1 MSSQTKSQ
9 SGAMRW
15 FTLFVLALSCGQIY
29 QLPYLR
35 YSYYDQ
41 MLSAF
46 GVSNTELGMFMSLYG
61 IGSIIC
67 YLLGGIVAS
76 KVSDKILLPS
86 GMILTGLLGVWFA
99 MFPPYGVVLVIHFL
113 WAFTT
118 SLVFWPSA
126 INFIRGLGSSA
137 EQGRLYGLFEGLR
150 GITATLLGLVIVY
163 LFSLATSEID
173 GLRNVIFVYSGIAVA
188 LGVLLFFIIPEN
200 GKEKKQLQ
208 EQIGSS
214 SLLSGFGQALKLPIT
229 WIASGIVF
237 CTMTTFICLGYTTP
251 YLTAC
256 LGATAAFAATFATI
270 RTYALQFVGGTF
282 GGVLSD
288 KIGSSSKTM
297 IAGFAVIAIGFVA
310 LNLLPV
316 NESMVWTASI
326 LILIF
331 GVAIYVIRGVY
342 FAVLDEANV
351 PAGINAAV
359 VGIVSCLGFCPE
371 AFMYTIIGDILDKSL
386 GAGGYQTIYW
396 LAVVFAVI
404 GLICAV
410 LAIKVVKKNKEAKAA
425 AAVAVDADAGVGN
438 STKQVA

>member
-1 MSSQTKSQ
+1 MSNETKGQ

-46 GVSNTELGMFMSLYG
+46 GVSNTELGMFMTLYG

-76 KVSDKILLPS
+76 KVSDKILLPG
-86 GMILTGLLGVWFA
+86 GMILTGALGVWFA
-99 MFPPYGVVLVIHFL
+99 TFPPYGVILVIHFL

-118 SLVFWPSA
+118 SLVFWPAA

-150 GITATLLGLVIVY
+150 GITATLLGLVIVWI
-163 LFSLATSEID
+163 FSLAISEID
-173 GLRNVIFVYSGIAVA
+173 GLRNVILVYSGIAVA
-188 LGVLLFFIIPEN
+188 LGVLLFFMIPAN
-200 GKEKKQLQ
+200 GAEKKELAAQS
-208 EQIGSS
+208 GSS
-214 SLLSGFGQALKLPIT
+214 SLLGGFGQALKLPIT

-256 LGATAAFAATFATI
+256 LGATAAFAAMFGTI

-282 GGVLSD
+282 GGMLSD

-297 IAGFAVIAIGFVA
+297 IAGFAVIAAGFLA
-310 LNLLPV
+310 LNILPV
-316 NESMVWTASI
+316 NESMVWTAAI

-331 GVAIYVIRGVY
+331 GIAIYVIRGVY

-371 AFMYTIIGDILDKSL
+371 AFMYTIIGNFLDVDP
-386 GAGGYQTIYW
+386 GAGGYQTTYW
-396 LAVVFAVI
+396 MAVVFAVI
-404 GLICAV
+404 GIV
-410 LAIKVVKKNKEAKAA
+410 LAFAAYKVVKKNKAAKAA
-425 AAVAVDADAGVGN
+425 AAESDEQAA
-438 STKQVA
+438 